1 MHRGAVCAL
10 WQFGSSGKFWDAVS
24 QQSSNCS
31 MLDLE
36 MLMSRKRRKQIGSA
50 APVACAARSVHQAH
64 PYVAMDTGLLNTYL
78 LCVQDV
84 PSGSDWR
91 RDVQLG
97 PAGAQRGPSELDS
110 CTGCSAGAGEAAAAC
125 LRLVV
130 PFCMHRGAMYA
141 LWQSGNAVLQ
151 QSSNCRMLSLERVM
165 SRKTRKQIGSAA
177 PAACAACL
185 AHPYW
190 ATDTG
195 LLSSYLLCV
204 QVPSSS
210 DQGREGRSGAAGAQ
224 GGTSKMDSCTGCSA
238 GARESS

>member
-125 LRLVV
+125 LFRRLGGQHKVQ
-130 PFCMHRGAMYA
+130 RGDQQWRRRSQRQ
-141 LWQSGNAVLQ
+141 LVTQSWVQCGNVG
-151 QSSNCRMLSLERVM
+151 SLE
-165 SRKTRKQIGSAA
+165 
-177 PAACAACL
+177 
-185 AHPYW
+185 
-190 ATDTG
+190 
-195 LLSSYLLCV
+195 
-204 QVPSSS
+204 
-210 DQGREGRSGAAGAQ
+210 
-224 GGTSKMDSCTGCSA
+224 
-238 GARESS
+238 